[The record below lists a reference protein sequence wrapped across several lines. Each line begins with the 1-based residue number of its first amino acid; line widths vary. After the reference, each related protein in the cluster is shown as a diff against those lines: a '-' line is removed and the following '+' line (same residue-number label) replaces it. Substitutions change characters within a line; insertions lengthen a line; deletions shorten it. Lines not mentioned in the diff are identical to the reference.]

1 MKKLAQICIVSLL
14 TAAPVLAQPAA
25 PRQTPSPDPGLVA
38 TQPAAEPAIPSV
50 GSLFRDLGG
59 DFKRLP
65 SWETAIVLGATGAV
79 GLAVSSDDA
88 ELSRRAVASQT
99 MDTLFEPGEGVGNGA
114 IQIGGAVAT
123 YVVGRTT
130 HNAGVAR
137 LGADLVRAQIVNA
150 VLTQGVKLAVGRQRP
165 DRGRYS
171 FPSGHT
177 SAAFATAAVLH
188 RHYGWMAAAPA
199 YALATFVAGSRVQ
212 ENRHYLSDVVFGA
225 GVGIVSGRTVGL
237 GHGRGR
243 FAVAPFAAPGGGGV
257 SFTLVG
263 QR

>member
-1 MKKLAQICIVSLL
+1 M
-14 TAAPVLAQPAA
+14 
-25 PRQTPSPDPGLVA
+25 
-38 TQPAAEPAIPSV
+38 PSV
-50 GSLFRDLGG
+50 GSLFRDLGR

-65 SWETAIVLGATGAV
+65 SWETAIVLGATG
-79 GLAVSSDDA
+79 GLSLAVSGDDA
-88 ELSRRAVASQT
+88 ELSRRAVASGT

-130 HNAGVAR
+130 HNPGVAR
-137 LGADLVRAQIVNA
+137 LGADLVRAQMVNA
-150 VLTQGVKLAVGRQRP
+150 VITQGVKLSVGRRRP
-165 DRGRYS
+165 DQGRYS

-188 RHYGWMAAAPA
+188 RHYGWVAAAPA

-212 ENRHYLSDVVFGA
+212 ENRHFLSDVVFGA

-237 GHGRGR
+237 GHGRAR
-243 FAVAPFAAPGGGGV
+243 VALAPFAAPGGGGV
-257 SFTLVG
+257 SFTLIG